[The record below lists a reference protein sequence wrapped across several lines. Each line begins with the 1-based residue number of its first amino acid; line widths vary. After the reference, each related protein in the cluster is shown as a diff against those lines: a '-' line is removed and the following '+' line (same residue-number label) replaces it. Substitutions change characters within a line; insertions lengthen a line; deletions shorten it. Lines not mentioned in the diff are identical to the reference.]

1 VRIVGSASVL
11 TVLTASVA
19 ALLYLVYFESGPSSR
34 QKKQE
39 TSTVVETRSSIPE
52 QDPSANSDAMAA
64 SERKTLM
71 YTIKRIHD
79 PFDNA
84 Q

>member
-1 VRIVGSASVL
+1 MRIVGSASVL
-11 TVLTASVA
+11 TALTASIT
-19 ALLYLVYFESGPSSR
+19 ALFYLVYFEPGPSSR
-34 QKKQE
+34 QRKQE

-52 QDPSANSDAMAA
+52 QYPSPKSDAMAA

-79 PFDNA
+79 PFNDA